1 MKKTKRTKT
10 WLVAATT
17 VAAFALV
24 AMAATPAR
32 AADDETGDP
41 FGTGLKKIEDAN
53 VGVAYIDPNADFS
66 VYKRVAISDPY
77 VAFRA
82 NWRRDTNRSRMR
94 PVTATQME
102 KIKSDVA
109 SLLKEVL
116 TERLEADDGYE
127 VTNEADY
134 DVLLVKPAIV
144 DLNINLPET
153 GPRAATV
160 SVSTSA
166 GSAVLYIELFDS
178 VTGAIIGRAADRQ
191 EASTDTFQVTGPAFQ
206 EAAARAIF
214 TKWADTLRDFLDEH
228 YKE

>member
-41 FGTGLKKIEDAN
+41 FAGLKKIEDAN

-109 SLLKEVL
+109 SLLKEVF
-116 TERLEADDGYE
+116 TERLQADDGYE
-127 VTNEADY
+127 VTKEADY

-166 GSAVLYIELFDS
+166 GSAVLYVELFDS
-178 VTGAIIGRAADRQ
+178 VTGDIIGRAADRQ

>member
-1 MKKTKRTKT
+1 MKKTEKTTT
-10 WLVAATT
+10 WLVAVTT

-41 FGTGLKKIEDAN
+41 FAGLKKIEDAKS
-53 VGVAYIDPNADFS
+53 GVAYIDPNADFS

-82 NWRRDTNRSRMR
+82 NWRRDTNRSRLR

-109 SLLKEVL
+109 SLLKEVF
-116 TERLEADDGYE
+116 TERLQADDGYE
-127 VTNEADY
+127 VTKEAGY

-178 VTGAIIGRAADRQ
+178 VTGDIIGRAADRQ
-191 EASTDTFQVTGPAFQ
+191 EASTATFQTTGPAFQ

-214 TKWADTLRDFLDEH
+214 TEWADTLREFLDEH

>member
-1 MKKTKRTKT
+1 MANTVDQLIIELRQKLHITSVVVTHHMPSVYNIADRVGTAES
-10 WLVAATT
+10 LVDACKALKSEGYGFQIELKYRVHCAGLSIGEKPTSLSRAEGD
-17 VAAFALV
+17 VHAFGNPHIHTSPLNGKIIA
-24 AMAATPAR
+24 
-32 AADDETGDP
+32 ENIC
-41 FGTGLKKIEDAN
+41 TGLKKIEDAN

-144 DLNINLPET
+144 E
-153 GPRAATV
+153 
-160 SVSTSA
+160 
-166 GSAVLYIELFDS
+166 
-178 VTGAIIGRAADRQ
+178 
-191 EASTDTFQVTGPAFQ
+191 
-206 EAAARAIF
+206 
-214 TKWADTLRDFLDEH
+214 
-228 YKE
+228 